1 MNTRE
6 KNKSKVIIIKKL
18 KNLVSHLIGV
28 EKEMLLMLRHHV
40 EKIQN
45 FYALFNAT

>member
-1 MNTRE
+1 MNTKE

-18 KNLVSHLIGV
+18 KNLVIHLIGV
-28 EKEMLLMLRHHV
+28 EKEMLMLRHHV